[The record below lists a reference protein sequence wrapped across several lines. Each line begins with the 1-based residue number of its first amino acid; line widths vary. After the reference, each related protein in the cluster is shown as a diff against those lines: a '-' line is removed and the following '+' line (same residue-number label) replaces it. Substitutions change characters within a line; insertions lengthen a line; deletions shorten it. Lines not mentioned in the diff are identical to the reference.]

1 MSTMF
6 TMCTT
11 YTICIMCALFT
22 MCTMCTFAPK
32 AQRSTEDRLKVDH
45 WRSPMDPKVDPRWS
59 TLIWSR
65 TATDRRSC
73 LRTSTNLVHIYIL
86 YIYKSHQ
93 CSNFNQSINVPILI
107 SGRGAT
113 FISDDIFGIARTS
126 AFIWHPRIP
135 LKNFCKRTRRVCV
148 CIVLVHFGRY
158 SQEVNEKSVK
168 LAVWAV
174 SLNFLHDFTL
184 FVVDIHQIR
193 LISLFRHFPDHF
205 HFHGS
210 AGLIPKVNLSLR
222 LKLVSLNI
230 GLAYRWALRN

>member
-1 MSTMF
+1 MRFDPTLGSNN
-6 TMCTT
+6 
-11 YTICIMCALFT
+11 LG
-22 MCTMCTFAPK
+22 
-32 AQRSTEDRLKVDH
+32 LKKCRIKNH
-45 WRSPMDPKVDPRWS
+45 
-59 TLIWSR
+59 
-65 TATDRRSC
+65 
-73 LRTSTNLVHIYIL
+73 H
-86 YIYKSHQ
+86 
-93 CSNFNQSINVPILI
+93 
-107 SGRGAT
+107 
-113 FISDDIFGIARTS
+113 IFGISRTS
-126 AFIWHPRIP
+126 AFIWHIWIP
-135 LKNFCKRTRRVCV
+135 LKKFCKRTRRVCV

-222 LKLVSLNI
+222 PMDVYKCKCNTATNTKIIKIWVFRVDPIYCRYIDPAERVRYMTCRLTSDISTK
-230 GLAYRWALRN
+230 

>member
-1 MSTMF
+1 MNRTWKVPCETHVLF
-6 TMCTT
+6 IWRLEIE
-11 YTICIMCALFT
+11 ICSRVFFFEHRN
-22 MCTMCTFAPK
+22 FAKKKLRFDPTWG
-32 AQRSTEDRLKVDH
+32 SYNSGLKSY
-45 WRSPMDPKVDPRWS
+45 R
-59 TLIWSR
+59 I
-65 TATDRRSC
+65 
-73 LRTSTNLVHIYIL
+73 TNNH
-86 YIYKSHQ
+86 
-93 CSNFNQSINVPILI
+93 
-107 SGRGAT
+107 
-113 FISDDIFGIARTS
+113 IFGIARTS

-135 LKNFCKRTRRVCV
+135 LKKFCKRTRRVCV

-222 LKLVSLNI
+222 QICNVLYSQWCRTIIVQRTNARLTNFVTHTIHVEFMLPMTI
-230 GLAYRWALRN
+230 I

>member
-1 MSTMF
+1 MRFDPTLGSNN
-6 TMCTT
+6 
-11 YTICIMCALFT
+11 LG
-22 MCTMCTFAPK
+22 
-32 AQRSTEDRLKVDH
+32 LKKCRIRNH
-45 WRSPMDPKVDPRWS
+45 
-59 TLIWSR
+59 
-65 TATDRRSC
+65 
-73 LRTSTNLVHIYIL
+73 H
-86 YIYKSHQ
+86 
-93 CSNFNQSINVPILI
+93 
-107 SGRGAT
+107 
-113 FISDDIFGIARTS
+113 IFGIARTS
-126 AFIWHPRIP
+126 AFIWHIWIP
-135 LKNFCKRTRRVCV
+135 LKKFCKRTRRVCV

-222 LKLVSLNI
+222 RMVSVVLPWKTGFKYIYGTYDMNMSKARPI
-230 GLAYRWALRN
+230 WNVNGEMDWSKWFNT

>member
-1 MSTMF
+1 MRFDPTLGSNN
-6 TMCTT
+6 
-11 YTICIMCALFT
+11 LG
-22 MCTMCTFAPK
+22 
-32 AQRSTEDRLKVDH
+32 LKKCRIRNH
-45 WRSPMDPKVDPRWS
+45 
-59 TLIWSR
+59 
-65 TATDRRSC
+65 
-73 LRTSTNLVHIYIL
+73 H
-86 YIYKSHQ
+86 
-93 CSNFNQSINVPILI
+93 
-107 SGRGAT
+107 
-113 FISDDIFGIARTS
+113 IFGIARTS
-126 AFIWHPRIP
+126 AFIWHIWIP
-135 LKNFCKRTRRVCV
+135 LKKFCKRTRRVCV

-222 LKLVSLNI
+222 LIIWWWQWPRQIAFKDINYGNSSQI
-230 GLAYRWALRN
+230 FHQQISTTIFYQT

>member
-1 MSTMF
+1 MTPQFCQKKKLRFDPTWGS
-6 TMCTT
+6 
-11 YTICIMCALFT
+11 YN
-22 MCTMCTFAPK
+22 
-32 AQRSTEDRLKVDH
+32 SGLKNY
-45 WRSPMDPKVDPRWS
+45 R
-59 TLIWSR
+59 I
-65 TATDRRSC
+65 
-73 LRTSTNLVHIYIL
+73 TNNH
-86 YIYKSHQ
+86 
-93 CSNFNQSINVPILI
+93 
-107 SGRGAT
+107 
-113 FISDDIFGIARTS
+113 IFGIARTS

-222 LKLVSLNI
+222 HIKARPQYLHPYFLKRLVQRSHLPQWVQWKLKSSI
-230 GLAYRWALRN
+230 